1 MLKKD
6 YCFCLKYKKFK
17 FCMMIMKKTIYFLLA
32 VLVFSC
38 NKKEEMVE
46 VKETSKLVEPENPLN
61 KLKYDNELDFYCKMD
76 IKKYGVADTAHYKG
90 KLYGFCAK
98 TCKDKF
104 LKEPE
109 KYLQEK

>member
-1 MLKKD
+1 MRKS
-6 YCFCLKYKKFK
+6 
-17 FCMMIMKKTIYFLLA
+17 IVILLA
-32 VLVFSC
+32 VLAISC
-38 NKKEEMVE
+38 HKKEEEMAGTE
-46 VKETSKLVEPENPLN
+46 ASKLVEPENPLN
-61 KLKYDNELDFYCKMD
+61 KLKYDNEVDFYCKMD
-76 IKKYGVADTAHYKG
+76 IKKYGVSDTAHYKG